1 MIEKTSNGT
10 FLVNIEPRNLS
21 ASSVL
26 CLNAREPRKHK
37 NHYVY
42 YHARCSASNAN
53 PNIGYPFLGINP
65 GGCPIWGFPRCFRNF
80 VNGSFPQLG
89 LSIPLFLSLVF
100 FIVVSI
106 LVMMSLCRI
115 LRSFIGYI
123 VVGDIGAFPLRGLF
137 PLCLLALAL
146 DVSVSPR
153 HTDICPS
160 LDLLKLPG

>member
-1 MIEKTSNGT
+1 MTDPLAAILKE
-10 FLVNIEPRNLS
+10 LRLM
-21 ASSVL
+21 
-26 CLNAREPRKHK
+26 K
-37 NHYVY
+37 NEMAANKV
-42 YHARCSASNAN
+42 CSASNAN

-123 VVGDIGAFPLRGLF
+123 VDGDIGAFPLRGLF

-146 DVSVSPR
+146 VVSM
-153 HTDICPS
+153 
-160 LDLLKLPG
+160 

>member
-1 MIEKTSNGT
+1 MGNPYLLTLLGGHYPSYDKAQKGQLGGVATEETYGWGTSLQKTGRYP
-10 FLVNIEPRNLS
+10 E
-21 ASSVL
+21 
-26 CLNAREPRKHK
+26 
-37 NHYVY
+37 
-42 YHARCSASNAN
+42 CSASNAN

-123 VVGDIGAFPLRGLF
+123 VVGDIGAFPFTR
-137 PLCLLALAL
+137 
-146 DVSVSPR
+146 VVSP
-153 HTDICPS
+153 
-160 LDLLKLPG
+160 LPIGTSSRCQYVTPTY

>member
-1 MIEKTSNGT
+1 MVSQTLLSVPV
-10 FLVNIEPRNLS
+10 LVNN
-21 ASSVL
+21 ASPSRLICCLAGRPVL
-26 CLNAREPRKHK
+26 T
-37 NHYVY
+37 VGV
-42 YHARCSASNAN
+42 CSARSAN

-123 VVGDIGAFPLRGLF
+123 VDGDIGAFPLRGLF

>member
-1 MIEKTSNGT
+1 MLFRSPSHLIY
-10 FLVNIEPRNLS
+10 
-21 ASSVL
+21 
-26 CLNAREPRKHK
+26 CLAGRPALT
-37 NHYVY
+37 VGV
-42 YHARCSASNAN
+42 CSASNAN

>member
-1 MIEKTSNGT
+1 MSQTLASVPV
-10 FLVNIEPRNLS
+10 LRNN
-21 ASSVL
+21 ASPSRLIYCLAGRPVL
-26 CLNAREPRKHK
+26 T
-37 NHYVY
+37 VGV
-42 YHARCSASNAN
+42 CSASNAN

-65 GGCPIWGFPRCFRNF
+65 GGCPIWGFPHCFRNF

-123 VVGDIGAFPLRGLF
+123 VDGDIGAFPLRGLF

-146 DVSVSPR
+146 DVSMSPR